1 MKDVNEQE
9 VAQRAMKQI
18 QQGAFLVV
26 QAKERKNLMTI
37 GWALIGF
44 VWRRSTMMVAVR
56 KSRFTHSLI
65 EEADSFT
72 VSVPT
77 GNMEKEIN
85 FCGSKSGRNLDKFK
99 ECHLATIKA
108 KKVSSPIL
116 KVPGYHFECR
126 MVYRTPMDPKWMS
139 KDLGQIYPEQDYHT
153 LYFGEIMACSL
164 IE

>member
-1 MKDVNEQE
+1 MKEVNEQE
-9 VAQRAMKQI
+9 VAERAIKQI
-18 QQGAFLVV
+18 QQGAFLIV

-37 GWALIGF
+37 GWALFGF
-44 VWRRSTMMVAVR
+44 LWRRSTMMVAVR
-56 KSRFTHSLI
+56 KSRFTHTLI
-65 EEADSFT
+65 EEADSFA

-85 FCGSKSGRNLDKFK
+85 FCGSKSGRDMDKFK
-99 ECHLATIKA
+99 ECHLATTKA

-116 KVPGYHFECR
+116 KIPGYHYECR
-126 MVYRTPMDPKWMS
+126 IVYKSPMDPKWMA
-139 KDLGQIYPEQDYHT
+139 KDLGQIYPEPDYHT

>member
-9 VAQRAMKQI
+9 VVQRAIKQI

-26 QAKERKNLMTI
+26 QAKGRKNVMTI
-37 GWALIGF
+37 GWATFGF

-56 KSRFTHSLI
+56 KSRFTHNLI

-85 FCGSKSGRNLDKFK
+85 FCGSKTGRDLDKFK
-99 ECHLATIKA
+99 ECHLLPIKA
-108 KKVSSPIL
+108 RKVSSPIL
-116 KVPGYHFECR
+116 KIPGYHYECR
-126 MVYRTPMDPKWMS
+126 IIYKAPMDPQGMA

>member
-1 MKDVNEQE
+1 MKEVNEQE
-9 VAQRAMKQI
+9 VVQRAIKQI

-37 GWALIGF
+37 GWAMFGF

-56 KSRFTHSLI
+56 KSRFTHHLI

-77 GNMEKEIN
+77 GSMEKEIN
-85 FCGSKSGRNLDKFK
+85 FCGSKSGRDLDKFK

-108 KKVSSPIL
+108 KKVRSPIL
-116 KVPGYHFECR
+116 TIPGYHYECR
-126 MVYRTPMDPKWMS
+126 IIYKTPMDPGWMAP
-139 KDLGQIYPEQDYHT
+139 DLAQLYPAKDYHT